1 MAFWIPFGI
10 YQTSPLVVVA
20 WYFVCRRA
28 GRLRVALAAVIVV
41 AGTAAAWWIA
51 ETDSSSTSVALLLFS
66 PVMISAVAVAALEAG
81 RYTWRGVP
89 RESRRLR

>member
-41 AGTAAAWWIA
+41 
-51 ETDSSSTSVALLLFS
+51 
-66 PVMISAVAVAALEAG
+66 
-81 RYTWRGVP
+81 
-89 RESRRLR
+89 